1 MLNIELTQDIDGR
14 WIVTLPGLIVCDLSR
29 EAAEAF
35 ASAYRRLTGSA
46 TAERT
51 SSDGGRS

>member
-1 MLNIELTQDIDGR
+1 MLNIELTHDIDGR
-14 WIVTLPGLIVCDLSR
+14 WTVTLPGLIVCDLSR

-35 ASAYRRLTGSA
+35 ASAYRRLNGSA

-51 SSDGGRS
+51 SNDGGRS